1 MAVRNVFGLVFTL
14 TIGAILLIGTGLMG
28 YSPPAHMSLDPATWR
43 RGAWTGEIILS
54 QVALGI
60 AFLTVAAVVAARVN
74 RRLGNGSRDARGR

>member
-28 YSPPAHMSLDPATWR
+28 YNPPAHMSLDPATWR
-43 RGAWTGEIILS
+43 RGEWTGEIILR

-60 AFLTVAAVVAARVN
+60 SFLAVAAGVAARVN
-74 RRLGNGSRDARGR
+74 KRLGKGRAAR